1 MKESFM
7 LNINMFIFCIFISN
21 LHCCCYCCC
30 CCSACDAS
38 MTLKWVTDFM
48 HRCKQKSST
57 HLMEAGN
64 IEFLW
69 KVFVHTSKVRS
80 TLIGRQVTQRA
91 HYLFLRYS
99 KLTKWRS
106 PWKTHRQLW
115 WLFLDLIYAS
125 VIVLPGIVSME
136 INIKQYFPVLLYYY

>member
-7 LNINMFIFCIFISN
+7 LNINMFIICIFISN
-21 LHCCCYCCC
+21 LHC

-64 IEFLW
+64 IEIPW
-69 KVFVHTSKVRS
+69 KVFVHTSKVHSDWLSSYTKS
-80 TLIGRQVTQRA
+80 TLFILKIFKTYKMKISLKKTQ
-91 HYLFLRYS
+91 
-99 KLTKWRS
+99 TIIVIN
-106 PWKTHRQLW
+106 Q
-115 WLFLDLIYAS
+115 DLIYAS
-125 VIVLPGIVSME
+125 VIVHPGIVSME
-136 INIKQYFPVLLYYY
+136 INIKQYFPSIVYIIIRL